1 MPGKLYNLMDDGSI
15 DCGNSFDRDGWE
27 YLLDLLY
34 QGIESFGGL
43 FAGLRSTRR
52 WIYLNKD
59 HMLKCFI

>member
-43 FAGLRSTRR
+43 FAGLRST
-52 WIYLNKD
+52 
-59 HMLKCFI
+59 